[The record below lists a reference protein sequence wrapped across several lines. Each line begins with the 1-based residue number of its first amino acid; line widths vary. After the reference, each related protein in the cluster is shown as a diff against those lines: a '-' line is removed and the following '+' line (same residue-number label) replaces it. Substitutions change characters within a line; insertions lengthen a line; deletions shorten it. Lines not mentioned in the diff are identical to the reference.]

1 MPVGD
6 GNDPVVIKGE
16 DDRDTVYSYPMD
28 TILKKPEHELY
39 SMEGVIASGTFGV
52 VYHCSSFHD
61 KKAKLACKRV
71 FQDARYKNRELECL
85 LLLNTLEEGN
95 ELVRSIHPNVL
106 DRVTHYYT
114 DGERPGDKYLNI
126 VSSCLPDT
134 IGTRIKHMNKTKS
147 VFPQLEVKLYMY

>member
-28 TILKKPEHELY
+28 TILKVSASPALTNYQKPEHELY

-114 DGERPGDKYLNI
+114 DGER
-126 VSSCLPDT
+126 VST
-134 IGTRIKHMNKTKS
+134 
-147 VFPQLEVKLYMY
+147 